1 MQITQ
6 LPSACVQT
14 IHPPSQLPSY
24 HQHVYKQ
31 STPLVNYPATISMC
45 TNDPP
50 PVSTQ
55 YGCRLSNYQHASKLP
70 QNCVNHTAVGKF
82 RNTHGQEPQ
91 SKEKTHKLQNKSA
104 PKKANNIKFCTADSV
119 HKADSSSWQPIKNY
133 KSAHKHFDPLRIRPQ
148 WGQTLHKQI
157 GRVQHQ
163 STYWQM
169 GKIMLGFNTHYTS
182 S

>member
-1 MQITQ
+1 MPITAARTHANY
-6 LPSACVQT
+6 PTTISMCT

-24 HQHVYKQ
+24 HQHVYKR

-104 PKKANNIKFCTADSV
+104 PKKANNIKFCTAAVSYT
-119 HKADSSSWQPIKNY
+119 H
-133 KSAHKHFDPLRIRPQ
+133 L
-148 WGQTLHKQI
+148 TLPTI
-157 GRVQHQ
+157 VGV
-163 STYWQM
+163 
-169 GKIMLGFNTHYTS
+169 
-182 S
+182 